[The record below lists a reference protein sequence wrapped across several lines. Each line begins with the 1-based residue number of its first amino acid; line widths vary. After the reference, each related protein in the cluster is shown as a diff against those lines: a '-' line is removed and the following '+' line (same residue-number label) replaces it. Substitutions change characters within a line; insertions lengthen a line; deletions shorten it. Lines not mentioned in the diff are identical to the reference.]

1 MKYNSLWCLL
11 VAVLAS
17 AAIVGCADQSPQMT
31 GPQQPQSSAL
41 APVFMS
47 QSRADAVP
55 GSYIVVLKESDANVD
70 AEVDEIS
77 QQLGIK
83 SDFRFKHTIRGFS
96 GKLPTAAIDALRADP
111 RVKYI
116 EENQIARIVATQPNP
131 TWGLDRVDQRP
142 LPLDMSYTYNQTG
155 AGVDVYCLD
164 TGIRF
169 THVDF
174 GGRAVTGYDAIT
186 PGGTAADGNGHGT
199 HTAGTIGGSTYGV
212 AKDVQLIAVR
222 VLDNGGSGTYDQ
234 VISGVDWVTAD
245 HTTTPAV
252 ANMSLGGPQSDALDD
267 AVRASIADGVTYC
280 VSAGNSSTNAST
292 QSPARVVEAIT
303 VGATN
308 KIDLFAYFSN
318 YGSVVDVQAPGVNV
332 TSDYFT
338 SDTATAVLSGTSMS
352 SPHVAGA
359 AALYLEENPTAT
371 PADVQSALI
380 ANATTDEIIGLPA
393 GTANRLLYTVVGTS
407 PPGPPAAPTL
417 VWPANGLSGVM
428 RTPTLSWNAVP
439 DADSYQVQVSTSPT
453 FGTTVFD
460 QSGIASTSV
469 TLPLLDGRV
478 RYYWRV
484 NGTNVNGTGPWSAV
498 WNFRTRR

>member
-1 MKYNSLWCLL
+1 
-11 VAVLAS
+11 
-17 AAIVGCADQSPQMT
+17 
-31 GPQQPQSSAL
+31 
-41 APVFMS
+41 
-47 QSRADAVP
+47 
-55 GSYIVVLKESDANVD
+55 
-70 AEVDEIS
+70 
-77 QQLGIK
+77 
-83 SDFRFKHTIRGFS
+83 
-96 GKLPTAAIDALRADP
+96 
-111 RVKYI
+111 
-116 EENQIARIVATQPNP
+116 
-131 TWGLDRVDQRP
+131 
-142 LPLDMSYTYNQTG
+142 
-155 AGVDVYCLD
+155 VDVYCLD